1 MLYYTHI
8 LFAIFLGGF
17 FGSGLYYYLLLVFF
31 SLIMDVDEKR
41 SMFGRKVK
49 ILHYI
54 FGHRQFFHSLLF
66 IVSGYLILSI
76 FSEVISIAFLIATSS
91 HLILD
96 ALTPMGVKLFYPLKW
111 KVRGWIKTGGFTEK
125 VIVVVL
131 VIVIYLHWSWRF

>member
-17 FGSGLYYYLLLVFF
+17 FGNGLYYYLLLVFF

-41 SMFGRKVK
+41 SIFGRKVK
-49 ILHYI
+49 VLHYI
-54 FGHRQFFHSLLF
+54 FGHRKFFHSLLF
-66 IVSGYLILSI
+66 IILGYLILSL
-76 FSEVISIAFLIATSS
+76 FSELLGIAFLIATGS

-96 ALTPMGVKLFYPLKW
+96 ALTPMGVMPFYPLKF
-111 KVRGWIKTGGFTEK
+111 KINGWIKTGGFTEK

-131 VIVIYLHWSWRF
+131 VIGLILKTIHL